1 MLLTTRGLE
10 IGHAKGRPLLS
21 DLDISVRQ
29 AEILAL
35 TGRSGSGK
43 STLLYTLGTL
53 MRPLAGEVVIEGEPV
68 TTWPEAR
75 QAAFRARRLGF
86 VFQDALL
93 DAGRSVIDSV
103 TEASLYAGV
112 SRGSVHQRALEL
124 LSKLEVTDLDRR
136 RPGEVSGGQ
145 AQRIGVAR
153 ALLMS
158 PRLVLAD
165 EPTGNLDPQS
175 GAVVLNVLR
184 EYADQSGSGVVIATH
199 DPVVVGLCDRVV
211 NLP

>member
-1 MLLTTRGLE
+1 MLLTTHGLG
-10 IGHAKGRPLLS
+10 IGHTKGRPLLS
-21 DLDISVRQ
+21 DLDISVSQ

-53 MRPLAGEVVIEGEPV
+53 MRPLVGEVVIEGEPV
-68 TTWPEAR
+68 TTWPQAR

-124 LSKLEVTDLDRR
+124 LSKLEVTSLDRR